1 MKKLFIDYSIN
12 CVIRMLIIGFLFLI
26 GIVNANFDVRQTTE
40 GGMISFDDL
49 VVSCTYKKVVDAS
62 MRMWGYIQMLHDTQA
77 TDDDTCL
84 VCDAIVG
91 RMAQVEKNADAL
103 LDECEKGS
111 LLLADDVVYLV
122 DIFHCIDREYQTIVR
137 RRGKIVEVDMQPLYT
152 AREKF
157 IRLIMV

>member
-1 MKKLFIDYSIN
+1 MKKLFVDCWIA
-12 CVIRMLIIGFLFLI
+12 CVIRIAVISVLFLI
-26 GIVNANFDVRQTTE
+26 GRAHADFDMWQTVE
-40 GGMISFDDL
+40 DGLLLLDDIS
-49 VVSCTYKKVVDAS
+49 VSCTYKKVIDAS

-103 LDECEKGS
+103 LEECEKGT
-111 LLLADDVVYLV
+111 LLLTDDVVYLV
-122 DIFHCIDREYQTIVR
+122 DIFHCIDREYQTIVQ
-137 RRGKIVEVDMQPLYT
+137 RRGKIVEVNMQPLYA

-157 IRLIMV
+157 IRLIMI